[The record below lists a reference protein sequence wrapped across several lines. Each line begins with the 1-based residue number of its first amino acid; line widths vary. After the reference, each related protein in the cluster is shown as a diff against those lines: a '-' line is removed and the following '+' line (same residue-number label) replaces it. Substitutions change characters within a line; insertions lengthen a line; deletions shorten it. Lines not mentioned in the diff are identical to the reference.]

1 MNITRTAKDIAK
13 VIGPSRSQGDL
24 VRKSSSRM
32 ATAAIEVLR
41 DLMLEY
47 KLPVEYSLQIDSDFE
62 RKLDELNREIDQQ
75 VTSRYLEVMK
85 EASDQ

>member
-32 ATAAIEVLR
+32 ATAAAEVLG
-41 DLMLEY
+41 DLMQQY
-47 KLPVEYSLQIDSDFE
+47 KLPAEYSVQFTLDFDQKME
-62 RKLDELNREIDQQ
+62 DLNREIDQQ
-75 VTSRYLEVMK
+75 VNSRYLEVMK
-85 EASDQ
+85 EASGQ

>member
-13 VIGPSRSQGDL
+13 VIGPSRSQGDV

-47 KLPVEYSLQIDSDFE
+47 KLPVKYSLQIDSDFE